1 MAVLG
6 LALIGAAAQVGTA
19 EAAPPVGNFVIT
31 PQFALTQQQLTFT
44 STSTADPGLSIVKE
58 TWDFNEDDVYDD
70 EDGHV
75 AKWTFTRPGPH
86 TIGLEVT
93 DSNQVV
99 DHKRIRIVI
108 GNRTPVPSM
117 VVLPTAPVAG
127 QQVTFLSTSY
137 DPDGFI
143 AAYAWDLDDDG
154 AFDDG
159 TGSSVSAAFPAGR
172 HTIGLR
178 VTDDSGDSAST
189 TGLLDV
195 SAAGSG
201 TLSSFSAL
209 LSPFPI
215 VRVSGIVRE
224 HGIKIRLLSVSA
236 PVGSTVH
243 IRCGGRGC
251 PFKRTST
258 DVKSSLTGPQ
268 TALVRIKRFR
278 GRLLRIGATIRV
290 FVTKAGAI
298 GKYTRFRIRK
308 GKPPAR
314 VDRCV
319 TSVKSKPFA
328 CP

>member
-1 MAVLG
+1 MG

-19 EAAPPVGNFVIT
+19 EAAPVANFVIA

-44 STSTADPGLSIVKE
+44 STSTADPAVSIVKE

-70 EDGHV
+70 ADGHI

-99 DHKRIRIVI
+99 AQKRIRIVT

-117 VVLPTAPVAG
+117 VVLPTAPAVG
-127 QQVTFLSTSY
+127 QQVTFLSNSH

-143 AAYAWDLDDDG
+143 AAYAWDLDNDG

-172 HTIGLR
+172 HMIGLR

-195 SAAGSG
+195 GG
-201 TLSSFSAL
+201 TLSSFSGL

-215 VRVSGIVRE
+215 VRVSGIVRK
-224 HGIKIRLLSVSA
+224 HGIKVRLLSVRA

-243 IRCGGRGC
+243 VRCGGRGC
-251 PFKRTST
+251 PFKKTST
-258 DVKSSLTGPQ
+258 DVKSSLTAPQ
-268 TALVRIKRFR
+268 TALVSIKRFR